1 MLINYFNQSFEY
13 EYPVIIYIGGKTM
26 FVSLLANIGII
37 LINMYIIW
45 KIKASSAFSKMKPV
59 WQVVAFILIETVV
72 GFLLLNFSF
81 VILDTHLDFRAALFA
96 LGMKYLGEKVTLP
109 VIFLVGI
116 GRIFHSGTLHGVLNM
131 LIVLIVLL
139 TFNQVYNWSK
149 RHFSDIGQIL
159 VLNAYY
165 TLVAFPFGTYLLKD
179 FWKSLIVY
187 TVLFIFTT
195 IVIIL
200 IYQVTEDVEQLLN
213 RATFDS
219 LTTLYNSQK
228 FREDLD
234 KFSFTDVSYA
244 MLVVDVDNF
253 KDYNDKYGHL
263 VGDKVIREIGNQL
276 AKMHQEDHTFY
287 RYGGE
292 EFVILIEDCSGEKA
306 TRLANEIHQLIG
318 DLRIPIEN
326 GEVLEVTVSI
336 GVAHRINK
344 ESLLTTFKRAD
355 KALYVAKENGKNQI
369 IIH

>member
-1 MLINYFNQSFEY
+1 
-13 EYPVIIYIGGKTM
+13 
-26 FVSLLANIGII
+26 
-37 LINMYIIW
+37 
-45 KIKASSAFSKMKPV
+45 
-59 WQVVAFILIETVV
+59 
-72 GFLLLNFSF
+72 
-81 VILDTHLDFRAALFA
+81 
-96 LGMKYLGEKVTLP
+96 
-109 VIFLVGI
+109 
-116 GRIFHSGTLHGVLNM
+116 M